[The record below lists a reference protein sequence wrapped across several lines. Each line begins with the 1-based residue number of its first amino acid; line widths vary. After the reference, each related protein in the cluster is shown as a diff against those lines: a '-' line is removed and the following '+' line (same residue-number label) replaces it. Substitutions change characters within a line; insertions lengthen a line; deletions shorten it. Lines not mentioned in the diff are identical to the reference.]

1 MHGSLVEVRELAIRD
16 LSVGVQRQDGTGM
29 VSCIS
34 DKVTT
39 DEVVASLWKSH
50 YCRELLIKVVRDGL
64 EGDDAF
70 SQDDSSLLDGK
81 NRVHIPCDV
90 ELMQTFDVGVLSVLH
105 IGLSLLELLS
115 QLDTGMGEHDSL
127 EVH

>member
-1 MHGSLVEVRELAIRD
+1 V
-16 LSVGVQRQDGTGM
+16 
-29 VSCIS
+29 VSSIS

-39 DEVVASLWKSH
+39 DEVVASLWKGH
-50 YCRELLIKVVRDGL
+50 DCRELLIKVVRDGL

-81 NRVHIPCDV
+81 NRVHISCDV
-90 ELMQTFDVGVLSVLH
+90 ELMQTFDISVFPVLH
-105 IGLSLLELLS
+105 ISLSLLELLS

-127 EVH
+127 EVY